1 MDGKKRN
8 IAQKIDRLAQFFP
21 VVVILGARQ
30 CGKSTLAK
38 MIRPDWHYFDLQN
51 PNHYQR
57 ISDDPILFFQEH
69 ARHIIIDEAQLF
81 PSLFSVLRGIVD
93 EQRNLKNRFILTGS
107 ASFELMKNISESL
120 AGRVGIVELSGFK
133 INEFKDR
140 PLPPFFQIFNE
151 TLSEKSI
158 NPIKKVKSDIG
169 ITELKQALL
178 KGSYPEPVLA
188 DNIDF
193 HQDWMQNYFDT
204 YINRDMRSLFPR
216 LDIVKYRRVL
226 AMLSQLSGTI
236 INKSDISRSIET
248 SEKTVRDYLEIIT
261 GTYFWRQLE
270 AYVTPRIK
278 TTLKLPKGY
287 FRDSGLSYYLQNIN
301 TLEALNNSAQ
311 LGRVF
316 EHFIIE
322 EIIKGIEATDARNL
336 NYYHFRTKA
345 GAEIDFIVEGSFGV
359 LPIEVKMQSATPP
372 RSLKALQNFIDIH
385 HLPLG
390 ILINNADEVRMLS
403 GNIIQVPA
411 GCVV

>member
-8 IAQKIDRLAQFFP
+8 IAQKIDRLAHFFP

-57 ISDDPILFFQEH
+57 LSDDPVLFFQEH
-69 ARHIIIDEAQLF
+69 SRHIIIDEAQLF
-81 PSLFSVLRGIVD
+81 PDLFSVLRGVVD
-93 EQRNLKNRFILTGS
+93 GQRSLKNRFILTGS

-120 AGRVGIVELSGFK
+120 AGRVGIVELAGFK
-133 INEFKDR
+133 INEFKDQ
-140 PLPPFFQIFNE
+140 PLPQFFQMFNQ
-151 TLSEKSI
+151 TITEKSI
-158 NPIKKVKSDIG
+158 DPIKTVKSDVG
-169 ITELKQALL
+169 IIELKHALL

-216 LDIVKYRRVL
+216 LDIIKYRRVL
-226 AMLSQLSGTI
+226 SMLSRLSGTI
-236 INKSDISRSIET
+236 INKSDISRSIEA

-270 AYVTPRIK
+270 AYVTPRVK

-287 FRDSGLSYYLQNIN
+287 FRDSGLIYYLQNIN

-316 EHFIIE
+316 EHFIVE
-322 EIIKGIEATDARNL
+322 EVIKGIEATDARNL

-359 LPIEVKMQSATPP
+359 LPIEVKMQSATPQ

-385 HLPLG
+385 RLPFG
-390 ILINNADEVRMLS
+390 ILINNSDEACMLS
-403 GNIIQVPA
+403 EKIIQIPA